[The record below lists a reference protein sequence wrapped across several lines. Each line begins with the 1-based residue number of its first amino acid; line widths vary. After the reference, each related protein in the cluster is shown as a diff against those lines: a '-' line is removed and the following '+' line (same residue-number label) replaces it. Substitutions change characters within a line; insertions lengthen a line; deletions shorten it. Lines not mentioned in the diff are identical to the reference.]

1 MQRSHSSSHERVMS
15 LIIAQLYE
23 TVIKS
28 SIDQPTPPPLVN
40 TTWKTAPEGNKH
52 SMYNIHE
59 AKPL

>member
-1 MQRSHSSSHERVMS
+1 MQRSHSSSHEHVMS

-40 TTWKTAPEGNKH
+40 TT
-52 SMYNIHE
+52 
-59 AKPL
+59 